1 MDPRKRNIGL
11 IILAIVIGAVTGSVL
26 GNLVG
31 MILPAGVVRDFF
43 LLPIDSSTF
52 GLTNPFTIDLQVI
65 SLTFGLTFR
74 INIMGILGIGVA
86 LYVLRYYRA

>member
-11 IILAIVIGAVTGSVL
+11 ITLAIIIGAVAGSVV
-26 GNLVG
+26 GNVVG
-31 MILPAGVVRDFF
+31 ILLPEGVVRDFF

-52 GLTNPFTIDLQVI
+52 GLTNPFTLDFHVI
-65 SLTFGLTFR
+65 SLTFGFTFR
-74 INIMGILGIGVA
+74 INIMGILGIGAA